1 MFHTKLCFNIYVKE
15 RGSDTTVGKPGSRA
29 EAWWWNFKNF
39 HKINH
44 INHIHVRS
52 YLICKPHMKKR
63 IMTYM
68 QNTI

>member
-15 RGSDTTVGKPGSRA
+15 RGSDTTDGKPGSRA

-44 INHIHVRS
+44 IN
-52 YLICKPHMKKR
+52 P
-63 IMTYM
+63 
-68 QNTI
+68 

>member
-52 YLICKPHMKKR
+52 YLI
-63 IMTYM
+63 
-68 QNTI
+68 